1 MNKNLIFIFI
11 FILTTFNSA
20 SFNAIVLKD
29 SISRFNFVKK
39 SEKNDYNDFEKM
51 DNCKNYIVAEIYGLV
66 CDFCA
71 RSIEKTFKKMDVV
84 ESIDI
89 NLENGIVKILLKK
102 GKTIENNTIKQNFLN
117 SGYETNKII
126 KNCG

>member
-20 SFNAIVLKD
+20 SFNAMELKD

>member
-51 DNCKNYIVAEIYGLV
+51 DNCKNYILAEIYGLV

-117 SGYETNKII
+117 SGYVTNKII

>member
-1 MNKNLIFIFI
+1 MKICLRILIFIYV
-11 FILTTFNSA
+11 LFNVNLHLS
-20 SFNAIVLKD
+20 SENLKNNEVLYV
-29 SISRFNFVKK
+29 SVN
-39 SEKNDYNDFEKM
+39 
-51 DNCKNYIVAEIYGLV
+51 GLV

>member
-1 MNKNLIFIFI
+1 MNKNLIFI